1 MATCLAQNGAKV
13 YITGRRLEKLQETAS
28 GYESSIIP
36 VAGDS
41 TKKEDIQAI
50 VDQISKK
57 EDHVDLL
64 INNSGVTTA
73 KAHMDASDN
82 SPEAISKR
90 MMEQSFA
97 DWTDPYA
104 INVAAIYFTTAAF
117 LPLLIA
123 ANKSRGA
130 SGNVINVTS
139 ISGIV
144 KNSQN
149 GQFSYN
155 SNKAAAVSLSQQMAL
170 ELARPHIGIRVNQ
183 LALGY
188 FPSQMTPVETSGEKD
203 FFRNKWQIPF
213 GRAGIPSDLAKIVL
227 NLATNEYQTNST
239 EILDGAY
246 TLASDRLHLENY
258 T

>member
-1 MATCLAQNGAKV
+1 MMATCLAQNGAKV

-144 KNSQN
+144 KNSQVRCCLTN
-149 GQFSYN
+149 EHK
-155 SNKAAAVSLSQQMAL
+155 SNKCPEWSIQLQQQQGSCCISQ
-170 ELARPHIGIRVNQ
+170 
-183 LALGY
+183 
-188 FPSQMTPVETSGEKD
+188 S
-203 FFRNKWQIPF
+203 
-213 GRAGIPSDLAKIVL
+213 
-227 NLATNEYQTNST
+227 TN
-239 EILDGAY
+239 GA
-246 TLASDRLHLENY
+246 
-258 T
+258 

>member
-1 MATCLAQNGAKV
+1 
-13 YITGRRLEKLQETAS
+13 
-28 GYESSIIP
+28 
-36 VAGDS
+36 
-41 TKKEDIQAI
+41 
-50 VDQISKK
+50 
-57 EDHVDLL
+57 
-64 INNSGVTTA
+64 
-73 KAHMDASDN
+73 MDANDN

-90 MMEQSFA
+90 MMDQSFA

-139 ISGIV
+139 VSGIV

-155 SNKAAAVSLSQQMAL
+155 SNKAAAVSLSHQLAL

-188 FPSQMTPVETSGEKD
+188 FPSQAIETQGEKSL
-203 FFRNKWQIPF
+203 FREKWQIPF
-213 GRAGIPSDLAKIVL
+213 GRAGVAADLAKIVL

-246 TLASDRLHLENY
+246 TLASDRLHLEKY